1 MNDRPIEEP
10 KQTRSLG
17 QTGELETIPC
27 GGHPKV
33 RNLEVHNCGH
43 NRGGKMGGGCGMPSG
58 TQRELSEEL
67 AGGALKSMEML
78 RCSKEAARRGSDR
91 TGTRSCVQKGQW
103 VAASVD

>member
-43 NRGGKMGGGCGMPSG
+43 NRGGRWEVDVAC
-58 TQRELSEEL
+58 QQ
-67 AGGALKSMEML
+67 AH
-78 RCSKEAARRGSDR
+78 KEN
-91 TGTRSCVQKGQW
+91 
-103 VAASVD
+103 